1 MEEKVYSVSEV
12 TFYIEQLLNADPYL
26 TNIAIAGEVLDSKSR
41 NGHIF
46 FYLRDESAAI
56 GCVIFGGENRG
67 IRLTDGQMIQAWG
80 SVKLYAPRG
89 IYRFICRKVKSLSQR
104 GVMFL
109 KLRQTYE
116 ALLKEGLFSRPKRP
130 LPKFPSKIGVV
141 ASRTSAAFQDI
152 IKTLQDR
159 YPIAEVQLYHTG
171 VQGESAKRAL
181 IKALKDVNDTE
192 DLDVVIL
199 SRGGGSTD
207 DLWIFND
214 EDVVRALFNVRHPV
228 VTGIGHQIDTV
239 LADLTA
245 DYAAHTPT
253 AAAQMV
259 VPDIKEIMSDFY
271 ESLEQHYFWIQD
283 QVTSTHKQMR
293 SHIQLVT
300 RFSERYLR
308 EEKIRART
316 DFDNLIRVMKTI
328 FERYSSKAEIFAS
341 RLLELDPKKPLK
353 RGYAL
358 VKKNGSRITKK
369 DQVLPGDIL
378 TLIFVDGI
386 RKVMVLNE
394 KEENN

>member
-12 TFYIEQLLNADPYL
+12 TFYIEQLLNTDPYL

-46 FYLRDESAAI
+46 FYLKDESATI

-80 SVKLYAPRG
+80 SVKLYPPRG
-89 IYRFICRKVKSLSQR
+89 IYRFICRKVKFLSQR

-116 ALLKEGLFSRPKRP
+116 TLLKEGLFSRPKRP
-130 LPKFPSKIGVV
+130 IPKFPSKIGVV

-152 IKTLQDR
+152 IKTLQNR
-159 YPIAEVQLYHTG
+159 YPVAEVHLYHTG

-181 IKALKDVNDTE
+181 IKALKDVNDTD

-214 EDVVRALFNVRHPV
+214 EDVVRALFDVRHPV

-253 AAAQMV
+253 AAAQMIA
-259 VPDIKEIMSDFY
+259 PDIKETMSDFR

-283 QVTSTHKQMR
+283 QMISAHKQMR
-293 SHIQLVT
+293 SQIQLVA
-300 RFSERYLR
+300 RLSERYVR
-308 EEKIRART
+308 EEKVRTRT
-316 DFDNLIRVMKTI
+316 DFENLIRAMKAT
-328 FERYSSKAEIFAS
+328 FGRYNSKVEILAS
-341 RLLELDPKKPLK
+341 KLLELDPEKPLK

-358 VKKNGSRITKK
+358 VKKDGSRITER

-378 TLIFVDGI
+378 TLVFADGI

>member
-1 MEEKVYSVSEV
+1 MCD
-12 TFYIEQLLNADPYL
+12 LRR
-26 TNIAIAGEVLDSKSR
+26 GKSR
-41 NGHIF
+41 NTSYRWTNDTG
-46 FYLRDESAAI
+46 LGKRETLCPERDLSLHLSK
-56 GCVIFGGENRG
+56 GEISFSERRHVSKIASDVRSTSQRRSIQSSKETTTEIPIKDRRG
-67 IRLTDGQMIQAWG
+67 RI
-80 SVKLYAPRG
+80 SY
-89 IYRFICRKVKSLSQR
+89 ICR
-104 GVMFL
+104 
-109 KLRQTYE
+109 
-116 ALLKEGLFSRPKRP
+116 
-130 LPKFPSKIGVV
+130 I
-141 ASRTSAAFQDI
+141 
-152 IKTLQDR
+152 
-159 YPIAEVQLYHTG
+159 
-171 VQGESAKRAL
+171 
-181 IKALKDVNDTE
+181 LKDVNDTE

-259 VPDIKEIMSDFY
+259 VPDIKEIMNDFY

>member
-130 LPKFPSKIGVV
+130 LPKFPSKI
-141 ASRTSAAFQDI
+141 
-152 IKTLQDR
+152 
-159 YPIAEVQLYHTG
+159 
-171 VQGESAKRAL
+171 
-181 IKALKDVNDTE
+181 KDVNDTE

-259 VPDIKEIMSDFY
+259 VPDIKEIMNDFY